1 MLEAVLMKLK
11 DALPGA
17 RIIPA
22 PSAFLTDTA
31 VYRYFPGKSGG
42 RRKSGR
48 LEVRFVSPSLA
59 GAMAMYG
66 SARSALVSK
75 GGLRPRRNG
84 DSRRSRRGGC
94 GGLLLRIHKKVG
106 SLLCEVGISFDGV
119 LIVRYAACRGI
130 RRGDFLP
137 RRRPLPKEKR
147 KKRMPKAHRAVRT
160 GHLGGT
166 ERQDAETEGFSV
178 NFKRREA
185 FAKRKP
191 RSNL

>member
-48 LEVRFVSPSLA
+48 LGSAVRFAEPC
-59 GAMAMYG
+59 
-66 SARSALVSK
+66 RSHGDVRQRALRACIG

-166 ERQDAETEGFSV
+166 ERQDAETEGFFV